1 MKKISLDE
9 LAAFRPYV
17 KMSLAD
23 SFSIHPYLNNANIQQ
38 WLEPI
43 CDDFFDTI
51 MSWFNNSIMMY
62 MENGSL
68 LQAGMYFERHPGA
81 MVSYNSSFI
90 QIVMNGSRRD
100 GMQER
105 FRELYEVY
113 LKNEKVYP
121 VTQQSDFG
129 LCDGSGKP
137 DWDDDSD
144 LAYNWVLLSSQDD
157 GMAMMCSL
165 SHMVDML
172 SPNTSTNWMSFF
184 LYKDGEVQNTFGYS
198 LSNLFSESFP
208 IFSIPY
214 HKAFSQNFVSGILD
228 ILISDNELKERFIE
242 ALNSNKSD
250 YKMIADDQQRKLA
263 CVWNPFLDG
272 WELNAQHVDMIM
284 GSHVLKDMPL
294 RKQAEILFCLGG
306 VFCKYSSSDMFGTE
320 YDSPEILRRYANGL
334 IEQAYKTD
342 PQVFGSV
349 YYYND
354 ILDRLQGRNNVFTC
368 TAVLTDML
376 TEHAKES
383 FPEIFSLYYPVA
395 WR

>member
-1 MKKISLDE
+1 ISLDE

-121 VTQQSDFG
+121 VTQQSDF
-129 LCDGSGKP
+129 
-137 DWDDDSD
+137 
-144 LAYNWVLLSSQDD
+144 
-157 GMAMMCSL
+157 
-165 SHMVDML
+165 
-172 SPNTSTNWMSFF
+172 
-184 LYKDGEVQNTFGYS
+184 
-198 LSNLFSESFP
+198 
-208 IFSIPY
+208 
-214 HKAFSQNFVSGILD
+214 
-228 ILISDNELKERFIE
+228 
-242 ALNSNKSD
+242 
-250 YKMIADDQQRKLA
+250 
-263 CVWNPFLDG
+263 
-272 WELNAQHVDMIM
+272 
-284 GSHVLKDMPL
+284 
-294 RKQAEILFCLGG
+294 
-306 VFCKYSSSDMFGTE
+306 
-320 YDSPEILRRYANGL
+320 
-334 IEQAYKTD
+334 
-342 PQVFGSV
+342 
-349 YYYND
+349 
-354 ILDRLQGRNNVFTC
+354 
-368 TAVLTDML
+368 
-376 TEHAKES
+376 
-383 FPEIFSLYYPVA
+383 
-395 WR
+395 

>member
-1 MKKISLDE
+1 RAAEELIKKISLDE

-129 LCDGSGKP
+129 LC
-137 DWDDDSD
+137 
-144 LAYNWVLLSSQDD
+144 
-157 GMAMMCSL
+157 
-165 SHMVDML
+165 
-172 SPNTSTNWMSFF
+172 
-184 LYKDGEVQNTFGYS
+184 
-198 LSNLFSESFP
+198 
-208 IFSIPY
+208 
-214 HKAFSQNFVSGILD
+214 
-228 ILISDNELKERFIE
+228 
-242 ALNSNKSD
+242 
-250 YKMIADDQQRKLA
+250 
-263 CVWNPFLDG
+263 
-272 WELNAQHVDMIM
+272 
-284 GSHVLKDMPL
+284 
-294 RKQAEILFCLGG
+294 
-306 VFCKYSSSDMFGTE
+306 
-320 YDSPEILRRYANGL
+320 
-334 IEQAYKTD
+334 
-342 PQVFGSV
+342 
-349 YYYND
+349 
-354 ILDRLQGRNNVFTC
+354 
-368 TAVLTDML
+368 
-376 TEHAKES
+376 
-383 FPEIFSLYYPVA
+383 
-395 WR
+395 